1 MFVNLEKKTK
11 FFPANS
17 VADTASE
24 ARLIIRSVL
33 DDVINRIL
41 PIDEKSELPEMT
53 IIEPVSTTE
62 LEQQPQQSAE
72 AEQNQP
78 PATPT
83 TPTASIPSSTP
94 TTEEQQQQQLANS
107 TVDETQDE
115 AVAESDN
122 MVTAKFTHV
131 LQKDAFLVFR
141 ALCKLS
147 MKPLPDG
154 TPDPK

>member
-1 MFVNLEKKTK
+1 MDTETEIVNNDEVPTENVCESHVIVK
-11 FFPANS
+11 S
-17 VADTASE
+17 
-24 ARLIIRSVL
+24 IL
-33 DDVINRIL
+33 DDVINSVV
-41 PIDEKSELPEMT
+41 PEDAANVATSE
-53 IIEPVSTTE
+53 EPSLDQV
-62 LEQQPQQSAE
+62 PAE
-72 AEQNQP
+72 DN
-78 PATPT
+78 T
-83 TPTASIPSSTP
+83 
-94 TTEEQQQQQLANS
+94 
-107 TVDETQDE
+107 DE

>member
-1 MFVNLEKKTK
+1 MVIQEEEHIKSELEQPDVSGSSGTE
-11 FFPANS
+11 AE
-17 VADTASE
+17 SE
-24 ARLIIRSVL
+24 AAVGEEPFAENVHEEAQSIVKSIL
-33 DDVINRIL
+33 DDV
-41 PIDEKSELPEMT
+41 
-53 IIEPVSTTE
+53 VSTVVPEDPPT
-62 LEQQPQQSAE
+62 PAPSE
-72 AEQNQP
+72 AASMDQV
-78 PATPT
+78 PADDNT
-83 TPTASIPSSTP
+83 
-94 TTEEQQQQQLANS
+94 
-107 TVDETQDE
+107 DE